1 MRTAAAAVSTGVDPR
16 IVAGTAAVVGLGPQD
31 TQVDNSEAENHLPGG
46 QIQETG
52 ETGGEEQS
60 RLAVS
65 RRALAPASRFRS
77 GK

>member
-1 MRTAAAAVSTGVDPR
+1 M
-16 IVAGTAAVVGLGPQD
+16 AGTAVVVGLGPQD

-52 ETGGEEQS
+52 ETGEEQS
-60 RLAVS
+60 HLAVS

-77 GK
+77 RK